1 MGWFEEG
8 LSKIREFGAYCS
20 VIVVGYLVLSI
31 MQGIFNF
38 GRFCWHGYA
47 FRDALQLALN
57 PADLVARYA
66 DQVHQAN
73 RGQEHDTA

>member
-1 MGWFEEG
+1 
-8 LSKIREFGAYCS
+8 
-20 VIVVGYLVLSI
+20 

-73 RGQEHDTA
+73 RGQERDTA